1 MTGDEHL
8 LLNELITAAIG
19 VSFPEHKR
27 EMLECRLRPRLQ
39 ALRLPTYLDYY
50 FLLQA
55 GSPGEMER
63 LAELVTNNETYFF
76 RETAPFEALFDQAL
90 PDLRPGAASPGAL
103 RVLLAGCSSGE
114 EAYTLSI
121 VARQHFVQLAGTA
134 LTIDAFDVDR
144 SRVEAARRG
153 EYGRISFRATSAE
166 QLERYFLAATPAPAP
181 APVPAPRPTPAPAP
195 ERWAVRPLLRGG
207 VRFFHGNIL
216 DAGSFAAPLAYDAV
230 FCRNVLI
237 YFSEPALHRA
247 VDNFAAVLRH
257 GGLLLLGHSESII
270 GMSPCF
276 ATVRLR
282 NLIAYRRTAAAPPAD
297 AGGAD
302 GAAAAAI
309 RCGAAGA
316 PAAAPAG
323 GGAGRRFPA

>member
-19 VSFPEHKR
+19 VTFPEHKR

-76 RETAPFEALFDQAL
+76 RETAPFEALFEQAL
-90 PDLRPGAASPGAL
+90 PDLRPGAATPGAL

-153 EYGRISFRATSAE
+153 EYGRASFRATGAE
-166 QLERYFLAATPAPAP
+166 QLERYFTAAAA
-181 APVPAPRPTPAPAP
+181 
-195 ERWAVRPLLRGG
+195 ERWTVKPLLRGG

-216 DAGSFAAPLAYDAV
+216 EVDSFAAPLAYDAV

-237 YFSEPALHRA
+237 YFSEAALHLA
-247 VDNFAAVLRH
+247 VENFAAVLRS
-257 GGLLLLGHSESII
+257 GGVLFLGHSESII
-270 GMSPCF
+270 GMSPRF
-276 ATVRLR
+276 ATIRLR
-282 NLIAYRRTAAAPPAD
+282 NLIAYRRTTALGAGSTGGTGGAS
-297 AGGAD
+297 AGGV
-302 GAAAAAI
+302 
-309 RCGAAGA
+309 AGGGC
-316 PAAAPAG
+316 AAAPAH
-323 GGAGRRFPA
+323 GGAPGGART